1 MSGTATDLD
10 VLSVE
15 TLAER
20 WAVHPDSIRALIKAG
35 TLRASKVGRQL
46 RIRATDAAAYLDST
60 VVA

>member
-1 MSGTATDLD
+1 MILNDR
-10 VLSVE
+10 E
-15 TLAER
+15 
-20 WAVHPDSIRALIKAG
+20 IRALIKAG